1 MRSFATEKSVR
12 QNNRRENKMKKLI
25 KLLCVISLFVL
36 CVTMLAS
43 CGEKLNK
50 PSGLIFNEEKLTIQ
64 WNKVPGAKSY
74 SILISGEEREK
85 TTKSNFIALDYLEA
99 GTYDIKIRA
108 NGTGD
113 ETRNSDWAVYED
125 FVRPEENGLKY
136 ALINN
141 DTEYA
146 VTGGGTAEGDVIIP
160 AKHRNKPVTAIA
172 DKAFYNNSKITTI
185 TVGENVKT
193 IGEKAFTKSANL
205 TEVIIPEGVVSIGSY
220 AFQSCKLL
228 STITIPDTV
237 TAINPFTFSRCDAL
251 KTVNFG
257 NSITT
262 IGEYAFSS
270 CIALEKIILPDT
282 ITSIGQYSFSDCKAA
297 TELVLGQNTKDI
309 AAYAFYNCESVAS
322 LTLTPK
328 IEYIRNS
335 AFGNLKLITKIVIP
349 NTVQKIEYGAFQG
362 CVAVEEITLG
372 TGLTA
377 IGSEAFTGTK
387 PYEAAELI
395 FCVDGWLLEVKDKEI
410 TELGCTGGQL
420 TVEKGTETTLID
432 LSATILGFADFAL
445 QNCKLLE
452 SISVS
457 GVQYIGRATFYNC
470 EKLWEAIF
478 DNALISIGENA
489 FRDCKNLADIT
500 LKENLLTIGNYAFM
514 GCTKINEIDIPDSV
528 TSIGGYA
535 FYNTYKYT
543 STKSG
548 AIYVD
553 DWVVGM
559 AAPPMIPGYY
569 EMLNIEEGTRGI
581 ANYAFYGIPVF
592 YTYMPDS
599 VEIIGKGAFYGN
611 AFPFTAPI
619 TIRLSEKVK
628 YIGDYAFYKCQNW
641 VFSDGSEMT
650 ELVIPNTVEYIGR
663 SAFYNC
669 QYITSL
675 TIPGSVKTI
684 GKYAFYNCQNLG
696 HSQLYMEGSEE
707 PIIGTVTLGEGI
719 QSIGDQAFRN
729 CIGITEIVIPN
740 SVTDLGNKTFF
751 NCPKLKS
758 VTLGTGLTE
767 LKDYTFYKCTALET
781 VTIPANVKKIG
792 AYAFRGNTS
801 LASVDLGS
809 VEVIDHHAFLGCS
822 ALKSINLPSTV
833 TDVNDFA
840 FRGCTAATSVTI
852 PDTVTFV
859 GKHAFYGMV
868 NATLYIESATVP
880 AEWNKFFNSTF
891 RPMIFGC
898 ELSDDASYVVSF
910 TKNANSVINENTFN
924 GTSAPARAGYE
935 FVGWSASGTIYSA
948 KDVNTAPDGTILYA
962 EWEEITNN

>member
-1 MRSFATEKSVR
+1 
-12 QNNRRENKMKKLI
+12 MKKTI
-25 KLLCVISLFVL
+25 KLIFIISLFVL
-36 CVTMLAS
+36 CVMTLVS

-50 PSGLIFNEEKLTIQ
+50 PTGLILNEETLSLQ

-74 SILISGEEREK
+74 SISVSGEDREK
-85 TTKSNFIALDYLEA
+85 TTKSNFISLEYLEP

-108 NGTGD
+108 NGTNED
-113 ETRNSDWAVYED
+113 IRNSDWIVYKN

-136 ALINN
+136 TLINN

-146 VTGGGTAEGDVIIP
+146 VTGGGSAEGDVIIP
-160 AKHRNKPVTAIA
+160 ATYRNKPVTAIA
-172 DKAFYNNSKITTI
+172 DKAFYNNSKITTV

-193 IGEKAFTKSANL
+193 IGDKAFTKSANL

-228 STITIPDTV
+228 SKMTIPDTV
-237 TAINPFTFSRCDAL
+237 TVINPFTFSRCDAL
-251 KTVNFG
+251 KTVDFG

-270 CIALEKIILPDT
+270 CIALEKIVLPDT
-282 ITSIGQYSFSDCKAA
+282 VTFIDQYSFSDCKAA

-322 LTLTPK
+322 LTLTPN

-335 AFGNLKLITKIVIP
+335 AFGNLKLITKIAIP
-349 NTVQKIEYGAFQG
+349 DSVQKIEYGAFIG

-377 IGSEAFTGTK
+377 IGSEAFSGTV
-387 PYEAAELI
+387 PYETAESI
-395 FCVDGWLLEVKDKEI
+395 FCIDGWLLEVKDKEI
-410 TELGCTGGQL
+410 TKLELPEGIFGL
-420 TVEKGTETTLID
+420 
-432 LSATILGFADFAL
+432 ADFAI
-445 QNCKLLE
+445 QNCAELQ
-452 SISVS
+452 SVS
-457 GVQYIGRATFYNC
+457 FTGVKYVGRATFYNC
-470 EKLWEAIF
+470 KALWEVIF
-478 DNALISIGENA
+478 DNSLISIGENA
-489 FRDCKNLADIT
+489 FRDCKNLSDVT

-514 GCTKINEIDIPDSV
+514 DCTKINEIDIPDSV

-535 FYNTYKYT
+535 FYGTYKYT

-581 ANYAFYGIPVF
+581 ANYAFYGIPVL

-599 VEIIGKGAFYGN
+599 IEIIGKGAFYGN
-611 AFPFTAPI
+611 AFPFSAPI
-619 TIRLSEKVK
+619 TIRLSQNIK
-628 YIGDYAFYKCQNW
+628 YIGDYAFYNCKNW
-641 VFSDGSEMT
+641 VFSDGSDMT

-669 QYITSL
+669 QYITTL

-696 HSQLYMEGSEE
+696 YSQLYMEGSED
-707 PIIGTVTLGEGI
+707 PIIGSVTLGEGI

-729 CIGITEIVIPN
+729 CIGITDIVIPN
-740 SVTDLGNKTFF
+740 SVTELGNKIFF

-767 LKDYTFYKCTALET
+767 IKDYTFYKCTSLET
-781 VTIPANVKKIG
+781 VTIPAGIKKIG

-801 LASVDLGS
+801 LVSVDLGS
-809 VEVIDHHAFLGCS
+809 VEVIDHHAFLGCT

-852 PDTVTFV
+852 PDTVTKI

-868 NATLYIESATVP
+868 SATLYIESNTVP
-880 AEWNKFFNSTF
+880 PEWNKSFNSTF
-891 RPMIFGC
+891 RPMILGC
-898 ELSDDASYVVSF
+898 ELSDDSSYVVSF
-910 TKNANSVINENTFN
+910 AKTAGSVINENTFN
-924 GTSAPARAGYE
+924 GTNAPARAGYD
-935 FVGWSASGTIYSA
+935 FVGWSASDTIYSA
-948 KDVNTAPDGTILYA
+948 QNVNTAPDGTVLYA
-962 EWEEITNN
+962 EWEEKTDN